1 MDAKLDLN
9 TLMQETLLSL
19 EQARAAEHRFEI
31 LKAMNT
37 LAHATNDEGFMTNHW
52 LYIIPDEA
60 DDEELLDI
68 AVNDEDIFNDAVACF
83 LDHWDEYALNGGL
96 YIGNKVYPLAD
107 DSKGSSINQDS

>member
-9 TLMQETLLSL
+9 TLMQEILLDP
-19 EQARAAEHRFEI
+19 EQSRAAAHRFEV

-37 LAHATNDEGFMTNHW
+37 LACATNDEGFMVNHW

-68 AVNDEDIFNDAVACF
+68 AVNDEDIFNEAVACF
-83 LDHWDEYALNGGL
+83 LDHWDEYALNDGL

-107 DSKGSSINQDS
+107 NSEDR